1 MAKIKLGA
9 DNLKA
14 YLGQSKLKAYL
25 GNVLLTGGEYSGIL
39 PTTIDSSETS
49 LTNYI
54 IHGTAN
60 GVGVNQINVY
70 DYTLEQGSLKAA
82 DGTELSSN
90 SRVRTDWGEIK
101 TAGTYTINCVGVAKV
116 AVIYVYDSNKQFI
129 SAESLTSWDT
139 VPRSITISDNRYI
152 RIVVAK
158 SSTQTKPIAVSD
170 VTTLK
175 MTKTTTNY
183 NIPITTRSINYFNAD
198 IEQGSLN
205 PTGGSE
211 STSNYRVRGTVGE
224 LLPVGT
230 YTINCVGALGGCV
243 YVYDSTYTFVSA
255 DSITT
260 WGSLPVTVT
269 IHQPSFIRPIFAATA
284 DGSNVEITPS
294 DVSNVI
300 IAPADDYDNSYVAYQ
315 KTETVIDI
323 GSSQLTDPE
332 YLDFSENTIYKLV
345 DNVLTPVI
353 AVPTLPAIPVYDDK
367 LTVLESD
374 LSVNIDLEYEV

>member
-1 MAKIKLGA
+1 MSKIKLGA
-9 DNLKA
+9 NNLKA
-14 YLGQSKLKAYL
+14 YLGQTKLKAYL
-25 GNVLLTGGEYSGIL
+25 GTTLLTGGEYSGVL

-54 IHGTAN
+54 IHGTAT
-60 GVGVNQINVY
+60 GLGVNQINVY

-101 TAGTYTINCVGVAKV
+101 TAGTYTINCYGVAKV

-139 VPRSITISDNRYI
+139 IPRSITISDNRYI

-158 SSTQTKPIAVSD
+158 TSSQTNSIDVSD
-170 VTTLK
+170 VTTLS
-175 MTKTTTNY
+175 MLKTTTNY
-183 NIPITTRSINYFNAD
+183 NIPITTRSINYFNAE
-198 IEQGSLN
+198 IEQGTLN
-205 PTGGSE
+205 PSGGGE
-211 STSNYRVRGTVGE
+211 SSSNYRIRGTCGE

-230 YTINCVGALGGCV
+230 YTVNCVGALGGSV
-243 YVYDSTYTFVSA
+243 YIYDSTYTFVSA

-260 WGSLPVTVT
+260 WGSLPVTIT
-269 IHQPSFIRPIFAATA
+269 IHQPSFVRPVFAATA
-284 DGSNVEITPS
+284 NGSNVEIAPS
-294 DVSNVI
+294 DISNVI

-315 KTETVIDI
+315 KTETVVDI

-332 YLDFSENTIYKLV
+332 YLDYSANTIYKLV
-345 DNVLTPVI
+345 DNVLTPI
-353 AVPTLPAIPVYDDK
+353 TAVPALPAIPVYDDK
-367 LTVLESD
+367 LTVLESE

>member
-1 MAKIKLGA
+1 MSKIKLGA

-25 GNVLLTGGEYSGIL
+25 GTTLLTGGEYHGLL
-39 PTTIDSSETS
+39 PTTVDSSETS

-60 GVGVNQINVY
+60 GLGVNYINVY

-90 SRVRTDWGEIK
+90 SRVRTNWGEIK
-101 TAGTYTINCVGVAKV
+101 TAGTYTINCYGVAKV
-116 AVIYVYDSNKQFI
+116 AVIYVYDSSKQFI
-129 SAESLTSWDT
+129 SSESLTSWDN

-158 SSTQTKPIAVSD
+158 SSSQTNNIAVSD
-170 VTTLK
+170 VSTLSI
-175 MTKTTTNY
+175 MKTTTNY

-205 PTGGSE
+205 PSEGGE
-211 STSNYRVRGTVGE
+211 STSNYRVRGTLGE

-243 YVYDSTYTFVSA
+243 YVYDSAYTFVSA

-269 IHQPSFIRPIFAATA
+269 IHQPSFIRPVFAATV

-300 IAPADDYDNSYVAYQ
+300 IAPASDYDNLYVAYQ

-332 YLDFSENTIYKLV
+332 YLDYSKNTIYKLV
-345 DNVLTPVI
+345 DNVLTPVT
-353 AVPTLPAIPVYDDK
+353 AVPALPAIPVYNDK
-367 LTVLESD
+367 LTVLEST
-374 LSVNIDLEYEV
+374 LAFNTDLEWEV